1 MRETGHKLR
10 LVISL
15 VRPVQT
21 WRLLPAF
28 ALSAGLISSP
38 AAPVAGSYVADRL
51 DGRPVPAEL
60 RINSTRGYYRW
71 LHLDQAVLRLQANG
85 RFTISARYDEQL
97 VRIGRMPHTPT
108 IKSESRQGR
117 YNIAGN
123 RITLIPNPTSSDK
136 VPQPYI
142 GTFQSG
148 IVTVAMNVKELTGA
162 RTIVVKFRRDGSFW

>member
-1 MRETGHKLR
+1 MSAT
-10 LVISL
+10 V
-15 VRPVQT
+15 V
-21 WRLLPAF
+21 F
-28 ALSAGLISSP
+28 AKSAPI
-38 AAPVAGSYVADRL
+38 AGSYVADRL

-71 LHLDQAVLRLQANG
+71 LRLDQAVLRLQSNG

-97 VRIGRMPHTPT
+97 VRIGKAPHAMT

-117 YNIAGN
+117 YSIAGN

-136 VPQPYI
+136 TPQPYV

-148 IVTVAMNVKELTGA
+148 NVTVAINVKELTGA
-162 RTIVVKFRRDGSFW
+162 RTVVLTFRRDGSFW